1 MAENNSMTDNA
12 ANAVINNREESHKVL
27 IVEDDTALRKQVC
40 FAVEKYY
47 TVYEAQ
53 NKREAVRTFKDADIS
68 VVVLDLGLPPAANTP
83 DEGLKIIDY
92 VIENSEAKIIV
103 LTGHDNEDITAASIR
118 RGVFD
123 YITKPVNTE
132 KLIYAIERAILF
144 KKSEQKI
151 NDEGVKQISVNV
163 KLGDGLQSI
172 REEAERKLIRKVLLE
187 NNYNIYKSAKI
198 IGIRRENL
206 YYFIKK
212 FGWKIMRNA
221 V

>member
-1 MAENNSMTDNA
+1 MMDENQMVGRT
-12 ANAVINNREESHKVL
+12 ETSHNVL

-53 NKREAVRTFKDADIS
+53 NRKEAIRILKNADIS
-68 VVVLDLGLPPAANTP
+68 VAILDLGLPPASNAP

-92 VIENSEAKIIV
+92 IMENSETKILV
-103 LTGHDNEDITAASIR
+103 LTGQDSEDVTAASIR

-123 YITKPVNTE
+123 YIPKPVNME
-132 KLIYAIERAILF
+132 KVIYAIERAVLF
-144 KKSEQKI
+144 RESEQRI
-151 NDEGVKQISVNV
+151 GEEGVKQIHVSA

>member
-1 MAENNSMTDNA
+1 MIENNEMPNEIPEKATHN
-12 ANAVINNREESHKVL
+12 VL
-27 IVEDDTALRKQVC
+27 IVEDDTTLRKQVC
-40 FAVEKYY
+40 FAVERYY
-47 TVYEAQ
+47 TVFEAQ
-53 NKREAVRTFKDADIS
+53 NRREAVRVLKNTDIS
-68 VVVLDLGLPPAANTP
+68 VAILDLGLPPASNTP

-92 VIENSEAKIIV
+92 IMENTETKILV
-103 LTGHDNEDITAASIR
+103 LTGQDSEDVTAATIR

-123 YITKPVNTE
+123 YIAKPVNME
-132 KLIYAIERAILF
+132 KVIYAIERAILF
-144 KKSEQKI
+144 RNSEQKI
-151 NDEGVKQISVNV
+151 SEDGVKQIHVSA

-212 FGWKIMRNA
+212 FGWKIMRN
-221 V
+221 VV

>member
-1 MAENNSMTDNA
+1 MMDENQMAGRTET
-12 ANAVINNREESHKVL
+12 SHNVL

-53 NKREAVRTFKDADIS
+53 NRKEAIRILKNADIS
-68 VVVLDLGLPPAANTP
+68 VAILDLGLPPASNAP

-92 VIENSEAKIIV
+92 IMENSETKILV
-103 LTGHDNEDITAASIR
+103 LTGQDSEDVTAASIR

-123 YITKPVNTE
+123 YIPKPVNME
-132 KLIYAIERAILF
+132 KVIYAIERAVLF
-144 KKSEQKI
+144 RESEQRI
-151 NDEGVKQISVNV
+151 GEEGVKQIHVSA

>member
-1 MAENNSMTDNA
+1 
-12 ANAVINNREESHKVL
+12 

-53 NKREAVRTFKDADIS
+53 NRKEAIRILKNADIS
-68 VVVLDLGLPPAANTP
+68 VAILDLGLPPASNAP

-92 VIENSEAKIIV
+92 IMENTETKILV
-103 LTGHDNEDITAASIR
+103 LTGQDSEDVTAASIR

-123 YITKPVNTE
+123 YIAKPVNME
-132 KLIYAIERAILF
+132 KVIYAIERAVLF
-144 KKSEQKI
+144 RESEQKI
-151 NDEGVKQISVNV
+151 GEEGVKQIHVSA

-212 FGWKIMRNA
+212 FGWKIMRN
-221 V
+221 VV

>member
-1 MAENNSMTDNA
+1 MAENKTSDREDSNS
-12 ANAVINNREESHKVL
+12 VL
-27 IVEDDTALRKQVC
+27 VVEDDIALRKQVC
-40 FAVEKYY
+40 FAVERYY

-53 NKREAVRTFKDADIS
+53 NRKEAVRVLKNADIS
-68 VVVLDLGLPPAANTP
+68 VAILDLGLPPASNAPT
-83 DEGLKIIDY
+83 EGLKIIDY
-92 VIENSEAKIIV
+92 IMENSETKILV
-103 LTGHDNEDITAASIR
+103 LTGQNSEDVTAASIR

-123 YITKPVNTE
+123 YIAKPVNME
-132 KLIYAIERAILF
+132 KVLYSIERAILF
-144 KKSEQKI
+144 RNSERQI
-151 NDEGVKQISVNV
+151 GEDGVKQIYVSA

-187 NNYNIYKSAKI
+187 NNFNIYKSARI

>member
-1 MAENNSMTDNA
+1 MTDIKTADKEGRHN
-12 ANAVINNREESHKVL
+12 VL
-27 IVEDDTALRKQVC
+27 VVEDDIALRKQVC
-40 FAVEKYY
+40 FAVERYY

-53 NKREAVRTFKDADIS
+53 NRREAVRALKNSDIA
-68 VVVLDLGLPPAANTP
+68 VAILDLGLPPASNTP
-83 DEGLKIIDY
+83 AEGLKIIDY
-92 VIENSEAKIIV
+92 IMDNSETKILV
-103 LTGHDNEDITAASIR
+103 LTGQDSEEVTAASIR

-123 YITKPVNTE
+123 YIAKPVNME
-132 KLIYAIERAILF
+132 KVLYAIERAILF
-144 KKSEQKI
+144 RNSERQI
-151 NDEGVKQISVNV
+151 GEDGVKQIYVSA

-187 NNYNIYKSAKI
+187 NNFNIYKSARI

>member
-1 MAENNSMTDNA
+1 MMDDNQMAGRTET
-12 ANAVINNREESHKVL
+12 SHNVL

-40 FAVEKYY
+40 FAVEKHY

-53 NKREAVRTFKDADIS
+53 NRREAVRALKNADMS
-68 VVVLDLGLPPAANTP
+68 VAILDLGLPPASNTP

-92 VIENSEAKIIV
+92 IAENTETKILV
-103 LTGHDNEDITAASIR
+103 LTGQDSEDVTAASIR

-123 YITKPVNTE
+123 YIAKPVNME
-132 KLIYAIERAILF
+132 KVIYAIERAILF
-144 KKSEQKI
+144 RESEQRI
-151 NDEGVKQISVNV
+151 SEDGVKQIYVSA